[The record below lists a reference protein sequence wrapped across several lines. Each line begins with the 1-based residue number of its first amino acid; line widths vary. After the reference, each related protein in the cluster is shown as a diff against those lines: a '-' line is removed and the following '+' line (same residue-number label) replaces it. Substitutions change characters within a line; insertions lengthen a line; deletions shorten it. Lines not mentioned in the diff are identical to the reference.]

1 MCLLVCLCENHVFIE
16 LCDPRFSFQW
26 FSLVDLPS
34 LGFAFVY
41 FEDERDGD
49 DAIRA
54 LDGYPFG
61 PGRRRLSVEWS
72 RGDRGTRRDDHDGY
86 SKPPVNTKPTKT
98 LFVIN
103 FDPINTRV
111 TDLERHFG
119 PFGKISNVRIRKNF
133 AFVQFETQEEATKAL
148 DATHLTKLL
157 DRVIS
162 VEYAFRDDSEPGD
175 RYDKPGRGGGYGRQD
190 DSSYRRSVSPV
201 YRRSRPSPDYGCP
214 VSPAYGSYDRSR
226 SPVRDRYRS
235 RSPVQRSRSPVTN
248 RRAYD

>member
-1 MCLLVCLCENHVFIE
+1 M
-16 LCDPRFSFQW
+16 
-26 FSLVDLPS
+26 
-34 LGFAFVY
+34 
-41 FEDERDGD
+41 
-49 DAIRA
+49 
-54 LDGYPFG
+54 
-61 PGRRRLSVEWS
+61 EWS
-72 RGDRGTRRDDHDGY
+72 RGDRGTRRDDRDGY

-111 TDLERHFG
+111 SDLERHFD
-119 PFGKISNVRIRKNF
+119 PFGRISNVRIRKNF
-133 AFVQFETQEEATKAL
+133 AFVQFETQEEASKAL

-175 RYDKPGRGGGYGRQD
+175 KYDRPSRGGGGYGRQD

-201 YRRSRPSPDYGCP
+201 YRRSRPSPDYGRP
-214 VSPAYGSYDRSR
+214 VSPQYGAYGRSR

-235 RSPVQRSRSPVTN
+235 RSPVQRSRSPAPN
-248 RRAYD
+248 RRGYD